1 MPFFVIL
8 RLIKRV
14 MLISL
19 FFCNYSLA
27 LPIKNDYNDLV
38 VVKVNNKIITQ
49 SQVEMR
55 LKYLIKSTKMSV
67 ANSNDLKLLREQIID
82 KMIDEELIR
91 QDAQKFQ
98 ITVDPEDFENTIE
111 IIALQKKLSV
121 DQFKIFLKNNQ
132 ISFEVFSKYLEA
144 EILRNKIINE
154 LFLRKVKV
162 SDIEILEFLE
172 QGKSRSDHRK
182 FLIAEI
188 VISNANKDDKIT
200 KEFVEKIFNDLNQG
214 ADFLELVRQFS
225 NSSSALN
232 NGLIGWVSQGDIDA
246 KIYSAIVNLNK
257 NSYSKPII
265 LADGYHIFK
274 LLDAKVE
281 KNIDDNQSN
290 IISKIISKNKLDNL
304 AKGYL
309 IDLRK
314 KSFVEI
320 Q

>member
-1 MPFFVIL
+1 V
-8 RLIKRV
+8 
-14 MLISL
+14 L
-19 FFCNYSLA
+19 F
-27 LPIKNDYNDLV
+27 
-38 VVKVNNKIITQ
+38 
-49 SQVEMR
+49 
-55 LKYLIKSTKMSV
+55 
-67 ANSNDLKLLREQIID
+67 
-82 KMIDEELIR
+82 
-91 QDAQKFQ
+91 
-98 ITVDPEDFENTIE
+98 
-111 IIALQKKLSV
+111 
-121 DQFKIFLKNNQ
+121 
-132 ISFEVFSKYLEA
+132 
-144 EILRNKIINE
+144 
-154 LFLRKVKV
+154 
-162 SDIEILEFLE
+162 
-172 QGKSRSDHRK
+172 RS
-182 FLIAEI
+182 
-188 VISNANKDDKIT
+188 KIT

-246 KIYSAIVNLNK
+246 RIYSAIANLNK
-257 NSYSKPII
+257 NNYSKPII

-290 IISKIISKNKLDNL
+290 IISKIITKNKLDNL

>member
-1 MPFFVIL
+1 
-8 RLIKRV
+8 
-14 MLISL
+14 MLMSL
-19 FFCNYSLA
+19 FFCNFSLA
-27 LPIKNDYNDLV
+27 LPIKNDYNDFV

-67 ANSNDLKLLREQIID
+67 ANSSDLKLLREQIID

-98 ITVDPEDFENTIE
+98 ITVDPEDFENNIE

-144 EILRNKIINE
+144 EILRNKIISE

-246 KIYSAIVNLNK
+246 RIYSAIANLNK
-257 NSYSKPII
+257 NNYSKPII

-290 IISKIISKNKLDNL
+290 IISKIITKNKLDNL

>member
-1 MPFFVIL
+1 ML
-8 RLIKRV
+8 RLLKRV
-14 MLISL
+14 MLMSL
-19 FFCNYSLA
+19 FFCNFSLA
-27 LPIKNDYNDLV
+27 LPIKNDYNDFV

-67 ANSNDLKLLREQIID
+67 ANSSDLKLLREQIID

-98 ITVDPEDFENTIE
+98 ITVDPEDFENNIE

-144 EILRNKIINE
+144 EILRNKIISE

-246 KIYSAIVNLNK
+246 RIYSAIANLNK
-257 NSYSKPII
+257 NNYSKPII

-290 IISKIISKNKLDNL
+290 IISKIITKNKLDNL

>member
-1 MPFFVIL
+1 ML
-8 RLIKRV
+8 RLLKRV
-14 MLISL
+14 MLMSL
-19 FFCNYSLA
+19 FFCNFSLA
-27 LPIKNDYNDLV
+27 LPIKNDYNDFV

-67 ANSNDLKLLREQIID
+67 ANSSDLKLLREQIID

-144 EILRNKIINE
+144 EILRNKIISE

-246 KIYSAIVNLNK
+246 RIYSAIANLNK
-257 NSYSKPII
+257 NNYSKPII

-290 IISKIISKNKLDNL
+290 IISKIITKNKLDNL